1 MVVESATLDAAVA
14 AGINLNQNAFLLI
27 HGWTA
32 GPLLLEFA
40 AKLAA
45 PLCRGSLTAAQVAA
59 ETGAKEGP
67 LAIVLRTCSA
77 LGYLD
82 FDPSAGTYSAVQ
94 GSELDELLRC
104 LGPDSEA
111 SKALSRIYTEAC
123 PPFKLPS
130 EQATVCLDAWRQHR
144 PSWKNS
150 KSKALAILM
159 DGMVL
164 APLLTSIT
172 YFARWDEQGLDLG
185 KDKALER
192 LDFSKLDASSRVLL
206 GEIFEELGVGSVT
219 AQGTVSVSSKGSL
232 AIQRVY
238 SYYVPTSYSPLLAR
252 FRQVLYE
259 EPGWGFTGD
268 MDEDEGEIHVERTLN
283 VVGSGAQHQTLFK
296 DLMRHVHE
304 VFADE
309 NFEAQPEFVVDT
321 GCGDGHLLQVIYEH
335 VKNHTPRGKVL
346 DKHPLTMVGVD
357 FNEKSRIAT
366 ACNLG
371 NHDVPHKVIAGDIG
385 KPSSIMAQLKRKKVD
400 PNKSLHVRS
409 FLDHDRPYI
418 APKNQL
424 EEGSAVAAFAKAQ
437 MADFVHLNKEGE
449 PVPATELFAS
459 LVEHMA
465 RWGDA
470 LEGSFGLCMLEV
482 MQLDVPTTKRF
493 MNDCVSFHFDI
504 VQCLSRQYMISAV
517 AFAMGGAMAGLF
529 PTDFKSV
536 QNYPEQGNYC
546 RMMNQHLVRRPYK
559 IRFAE
564 LADLPTL
571 EKLEA
576 KTWAQNLRAAAEVL
590 RKRLETSPTSN
601 LVCEVNGEVV
611 AVLYMQRVSTLEAV
625 QSEKFMQISD
635 SHTPGGRILQL
646 IAISADPEVSGMHI
660 GTDLRSFA
668 LLLARLDPTVDSV
681 IGVTRCADFAGRSGS
696 LQDYV
701 DGHVSGLHS
710 DKTLGFHTGYGAS
723 VLRLVPDFRPEDTE
737 NSGTGVLIQYQ
748 VKAWVA
754 SSTSSSSSTAKGTK
768 TTGATSEAPGLEILA
783 EIMEDIG
790 YTLDRTDLS
799 QGFFSY
805 GIDSL
810 ELVRI
815 RNRLIAALGR
825 ELPATL
831 LLDFPNVQD
840 LADQLDKER
849 GLGATAPQAP
859 EGETEGGSNQEQNA
873 ETGWASIDLEQMKQ
887 LQEKLNKLYALP
899 QNQKKLGELAAKYLP
914 DKSRYLSS
922 IEPVMAEVEGPV
934 LLAFGLADD
943 MKPATVQK
951 ARKGFTPC
959 VKRLGRRNP
968 EVLERDQELLK
979 LLKLAD

>member
-1 MVVESATLDAAVA
+1 MNGIDCCRDRLPDLGSGYWETLPSQPPSSRAPYATSNFDPQTMSVMSSSALALAALAVHILRYVELAGFVWAPLDTVLLMQRRRMIWTEMSASLDAAVA
-14 AGINLNQNAFLLI
+14 AGIDLNHNAYMLGKNITRACNALLRFLLI

-150 KSKALAILM
+150 KSKVLAILM

-192 LDFSKLDASSRVLL
+192 LDFSKLDASSQVLL
-206 GEIFEELGVGSVT
+206 GEIFEELGVGSIT
-219 AQGTVSVSSKGSL
+219 AQGTLSVSSKGSL

-259 EPGWGFTGD
+259 EPGWGFTED

-304 VFADE
+304 VFAGE

-321 GCGDGHLLQVIYEH
+321 GCGDGHLLQHIYEH

-371 NHDVPHKVIAGDIG
+371 KHAKLARLSTMVSGSLLYVSFCFYR
-385 KPSSIMAQLKRKKVD
+385 PSGIMAALKRKKVD

-449 PVPATELFAS
+449 PIPATELFAS

-536 QNYPEQGNYC
+536 QNYPEQGKYC

-559 IRFAE
+559 IRLAE

-576 KTWAQNLRAAAEVL
+576 KAWAQNLCAAGDVL

-601 LVCEVNGEVV
+601 LVCELNGEVV
-611 AVLYMQRVSTLEAV
+611 AVLYMQRVSTLDAV
-625 QSEKFMQISD
+625 ESEKFMQISD
-635 SHTPGGRILQL
+635 SH
-646 IAISADPEVSGMHI
+646 
-660 GTDLRSFA
+660 
-668 LLLARLDPTVDSV
+668 
-681 IGVTRCADFAGRSGS
+681 
-696 LQDYV
+696 
-701 DGHVSGLHS
+701 
-710 DKTLGFHTGYGAS
+710 
-723 VLRLVPDFRPEDTE
+723 
-737 NSGTGVLIQYQ
+737 
-748 VKAWVA
+748 
-754 SSTSSSSSTAKGTK
+754 
-768 TTGATSEAPGLEILA
+768 APGANILP
-783 EIMEDIG
+783 
-790 YTLDRTDLS
+790 
-799 QGFFSY
+799 FH
-805 GIDSL
+805 
-810 ELVRI
+810 
-815 RNRLIAALGR
+815 
-825 ELPATL
+825 
-831 LLDFPNVQD
+831 
-840 LADQLDKER
+840 
-849 GLGATAPQAP
+849 
-859 EGETEGGSNQEQNA
+859 
-873 ETGWASIDLEQMKQ
+873 SIKM
-887 LQEKLNKLYALP
+887 
-899 QNQKKLGELAAKYLP
+899 
-914 DKSRYLSS
+914 
-922 IEPVMAEVEGPV
+922 
-934 LLAFGLADD
+934 
-943 MKPATVQK
+943 T
-951 ARKGFTPC
+951 
-959 VKRLGRRNP
+959 
-968 EVLERDQELLK
+968 
-979 LLKLAD
+979 

>member
-1 MVVESATLDAAVA
+1 MNGIDCCRDRLPDLGSGYWETLPSQPPSSRAPYATSNFDPQTMSVMSSSALALAALAVHILRYVELAGFVWAPLDTVLLMQRRRMIWTEITESSPQFEPATHMHKMGRKSASLDAAVA
-14 AGINLNQNAFLLI
+14 AGIDLNQNASSHSGRLVRNFSASAWLLNKWKDSSRYMLGKNITRACNALLRFLLI

-150 KSKALAILM
+150 KSKVLAILM

-192 LDFSKLDASSRVLL
+192 LDFSKLDASSQVLL
-206 GEIFEELGVGSVT
+206 GEIFEELGVGSIT
-219 AQGTVSVSSKGSL
+219 AQGTLSVSSKGSL

-259 EPGWGFTGD
+259 EPGWGFTED

-304 VFADE
+304 VFAGE

-321 GCGDGHLLQVIYEH
+321 GCGDGHLLQHIYEH

-371 NHDVPHKVIAGDIG
+371 KHAKLARLSTMVSGSLLYDVPHKVIAGDIG
-385 KPSSIMAQLKRKKVD
+385 KPSGIMAALKRKKVD

-449 PVPATELFAS
+449 PIPATELFAS

-536 QNYPEQGNYC
+536 QNYPEQGKYC

-559 IRFAE
+559 IRLAE

-576 KTWAQNLRAAAEVL
+576 KAWAQNLCAAGDVL

-601 LVCEVNGEVV
+601 LVCELNGEVV
-611 AVLYMQRVSTLEAV
+611 AVLYMQRVSTLDAV
-625 QSEKFMQISD
+625 ESEKFMQISD
-635 SHTPGGRILQL
+635 SH
-646 IAISADPEVSGMHI
+646 
-660 GTDLRSFA
+660 
-668 LLLARLDPTVDSV
+668 
-681 IGVTRCADFAGRSGS
+681 
-696 LQDYV
+696 
-701 DGHVSGLHS
+701 
-710 DKTLGFHTGYGAS
+710 
-723 VLRLVPDFRPEDTE
+723 
-737 NSGTGVLIQYQ
+737 
-748 VKAWVA
+748 
-754 SSTSSSSSTAKGTK
+754 
-768 TTGATSEAPGLEILA
+768 APGANILP
-783 EIMEDIG
+783 
-790 YTLDRTDLS
+790 
-799 QGFFSY
+799 FH
-805 GIDSL
+805 
-810 ELVRI
+810 
-815 RNRLIAALGR
+815 
-825 ELPATL
+825 
-831 LLDFPNVQD
+831 
-840 LADQLDKER
+840 
-849 GLGATAPQAP
+849 
-859 EGETEGGSNQEQNA
+859 
-873 ETGWASIDLEQMKQ
+873 SIKM
-887 LQEKLNKLYALP
+887 
-899 QNQKKLGELAAKYLP
+899 
-914 DKSRYLSS
+914 
-922 IEPVMAEVEGPV
+922 
-934 LLAFGLADD
+934 
-943 MKPATVQK
+943 T
-951 ARKGFTPC
+951 
-959 VKRLGRRNP
+959 
-968 EVLERDQELLK
+968 
-979 LLKLAD
+979 